1 MDLNTLLFTVIKMYE
16 KDDTTIEY
24 RLSLVY
30 IISFSSSS
38 FNVSPDLVFHSV
50 LPFLLIPSTNISAN
64 DELLNSYL
72 YYTIFHSSIWRVFIQ
87 VFDGFSFKYLTV
99 QLYIF
104 LHLLS
109 LPKII
114 HKKAPTTV
122 DACIRLILFSSDLWY
137 YSIYLF

>member
-1 MDLNTLLFTVIKMYE
+1 MCEFWDNYFMDLNTLLFTVIKMYE

-72 YYTIFHSSIWRVFIQ
+72 YYTIFHSSICPFLFKYLVSFYSSIWQVFIQ
-87 VFDGFSFKYLTV
+87 VFGHSALYVSIFRFIFS
-99 QLYIF
+99 
-104 LHLLS
+104 
-109 LPKII
+109 
-114 HKKAPTTV
+114 
-122 DACIRLILFSSDLWY
+122 
-137 YSIYLF
+137 

>member
-50 LPFLLIPSTNISAN
+50 LPFLLIPSTNIAAN

-72 YYTIFHSSIWRVFIQ
+72 YYISFHSSICPFFIQ
-87 VFDGFSFKYLTV
+87 VFVQFPFKYLTV

-104 LHLLS
+104 LYLLP

>member
-1 MDLNTLLFTVIKMYE
+1 MCEFWDNYFMDLNTLLFTVIKMYE

-72 YYTIFHSSIWRVFIQ
+72 YYISFHSSICPLFIH
-87 VFDGFSFKYLTV
+87 VFDGSA
-99 QLYIF
+99 LYISVF
-104 LHLLS
+104 
-109 LPKII
+109 
-114 HKKAPTTV
+114 TT
-122 DACIRLILFSSDLWY
+122 SS
-137 YSIYLF
+137 

>member
-72 YYTIFHSSIWRVFIQ
+72 YYISFHSSI
-87 VFDGFSFKYLTV
+87 
-99 QLYIF
+99 
-104 LHLLS
+104 
-109 LPKII
+109 
-114 HKKAPTTV
+114 
-122 DACIRLILFSSDLWY
+122 
-137 YSIYLF
+137 